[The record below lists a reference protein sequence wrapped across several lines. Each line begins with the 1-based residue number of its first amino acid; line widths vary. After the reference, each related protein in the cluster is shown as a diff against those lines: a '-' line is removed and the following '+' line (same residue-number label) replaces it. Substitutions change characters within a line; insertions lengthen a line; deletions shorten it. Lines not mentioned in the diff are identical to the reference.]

1 MPLLSIDI
9 EAHYAKFVDAMNK
22 IQASAKK
29 SAGGIEAAFKGVN
42 GTLASLGV
50 GISAAGLVAIVK
62 NAIDAADHLNDLS
75 KKTGVAV
82 DVLGGIGFAA
92 AQAGGD
98 LETAAAAAGKLNKS
112 IAEAGSGNK
121 ESVEA
126 FKALGIS
133 VQDVGGRLKTAD
145 KVIAEVADKFENYAD
160 GPEKAAIAL
169 RLFGKAGADMIP
181 LLNDGGEALRKNI
194 EYFQKYSGVTQD
206 IAEKSDA
213 FNDALEKVKLLSGAA
228 GNQIAAEL
236 LPTLQLLVEKMVAVK
251 ESSEGFSAV
260 GKAIRTVIEAVSVLG
275 VNTSYVFKEIGNE
288 IGGIAAQFGA
298 LLRADPGGLDRDAS
312 GFSQISTIAQM
323 MREDAEAARKEV
335 DKTTADILDPK
346 KAAAASGKAPE
357 PVKPKPP
364 APRLPGS
371 GVDPE
376 VAKLAA
382 QLREFERMN
391 DREREL
397 LSERNEFLQDAYQK
411 DLISIAHYYAARK
424 GAADEALAAEQA
436 NITKEIELLRGRKAK
451 DANEQAQNEAK
462 IKELIEKKANLQEK
476 AGIQAIKDIQDQ
488 AYAYEQ
494 LKRSIE
500 DVSTALLEQQGKSG
514 EAAARRF
521 DEQNRSL
528 RQKLEAELAEANRK
542 PDPDGVT
549 TVRGSRAL
557 NNLNALREIA
567 IAQGKLNE
575 LQDSGA
581 RIQSDLAIA
590 TDRAQIAAKNGSITE
605 LESLRAVSDARA
617 QTVVDLQAV
626 ADAYAQVA
634 AQTGNPAIVQRAK
647 ELQVEVE
654 KLASSAD
661 LVREKFE
668 GVFESG
674 FETFFDKL
682 TSGTASVKDAFK
694 AMFSSISAEL
704 TKMAAQDISKQLF
717 GKNGGLGGIVD
728 FASSLFGGKSATPQV
743 SDSVAGAV
751 AQAASAGTEATAAAA
766 TTAALTSLAAV
777 TATTDAS
784 MVTLSATTVAVDT
797 SLVTLATS
805 AVAAAAALELAAT
818 AAASSGASSG
828 GSGLIGLFA
837 DFASVAANGN
847 VYDLGNVVP
856 FAKGGIPGVVDK
868 PTMFAMSGGRTGLMG
883 EAGPEAIMPLHRDK
897 QGELAI
903 KMIGNRGE
911 NMMLPLTRDGNGK
924 LSVRA
929 PDGKVH
935 AFANGGVFSGGSL
948 SPTFSTNATGATN
961 SGMSSLSG
969 GWMPA
974 TEHTQNNVIQNYNI
988 TVPAGTSRDSA
999 GQMGRRLAIEVNRN
1013 SRRNT

>member
-22 IQASAKK
+22 IQASAQK
-29 SAGGIEAAFKGVN
+29 SAGGIKEAFAGNLFAG
-42 GTLASLGV
+42 LAS
-50 GISAAGLVAIVK
+50 GISVAGLVAIVK
-62 NAIDAADHLNDLS
+62 NSIDAADHLNDLS

-98 LETAAAAAGKLNKS
+98 LETASAAAGKLNKS
-112 IAEAGSGNK
+112 IAEAASGNK
-121 ESVEA
+121 ESIDA

-133 VQDVGGRLKTAD
+133 VQDVGGKLKTAD
-145 KVIAEVADKFENYAD
+145 KVIAEVADKFQGYAD

-194 EYFQKYSGVTQD
+194 EYFQKYSGVTQE

-213 FNDALEKVKLLSGAA
+213 FNDTLEKIKLLSGAA

-236 LPTLQLLVEKMVAVK
+236 LPTLQLLADKMVEVK
-251 ESSEGFSAV
+251 ESSSGFSGV
-260 GKAIRTVIEAVSVLG
+260 GKAINTVVEAISVLG
-275 VNTSYVFKEIGNE
+275 VNTSYVFKQVGNE
-288 IGGIAAQFGA
+288 IGGITAQLAALG
-298 LLRADPGGLDRDAS
+298 RLDFNA
-312 GFSQISTIAQM
+312 FSSIGEQM
-323 MREDAEAARKEV
+323 KEDAKAARAAV
-335 DKTTADILDPK
+335 DKTTQEILDPK
-346 KAAAASGKAPE
+346 KAQQDSKKAPE
-357 PVKPKPP
+357 QAKPKPA

-371 GVDPE
+371 GQDP
-376 VAKLAA
+376 AIAILAG
-382 QLREFERMN
+382 QIRELERLN

-397 LSERNEFLQDAYQK
+397 LVQRNEFLQDAYQK
-411 DLISIAHYYAARK
+411 DLISIADYYSARK
-424 GAADEALAAEQA
+424 SAADEALAAQQA

-451 DANEQAQNEAK
+451 DASEQAQNEAK
-462 IKELIEKKANLQEK
+462 IKELIDKKAQLQEK
-476 AGIQAIKDIQDQ
+476 AGVDAIRNLQDQ
-488 AYAYEQ
+488 AVAYDQ

-500 DVSTALLEQQGKSG
+500 DVNTALLEQQGKSG

-521 DEQNRSL
+521 DDQNRQL
-528 RQKLEAELAEANRK
+528 RQRLESELAAAQQKGDGPAATVAN
-542 PDPDGVT
+542 
-549 TVRGSRAL
+549 RAL
-557 NNLNALREIA
+557 NNLSALRDITS
-567 IAQGKLNE
+567 AQGKLNE
-575 LQDSGA
+575 LQEVGA

-590 TDRAQIAAKNGSITE
+590 TDKAQIAAQNGSLSE

-626 ADAYAQVA
+626 ANAYAKVA

-654 KLASSAD
+654 KLAASAD
-661 LVREKFE
+661 LVRDKFE

-674 FETFFDKL
+674 FESFFDKL

-784 MVTLSATTVAVDT
+784 MVTLSATTVAVDA
-797 SLVTLATS
+797 SFATLATS
-805 AVAAAAALELAAT
+805 AVAAAAALEFAAT

-847 VYDLGNVVP
+847 IYDIGNVVP

-911 NMMLPLTRDGNGK
+911 NMMLPLTRDANGK

-935 AFANGGVFSGGSL
+935 AFANGGVFSAGSL
-948 SPTFSTNATGATN
+948 SPTFSTNA
-961 SGMSSLSG
+961 SGVTSSGLSSMSG
-969 GWMPA
+969 GWMSA
-974 TEHTQNNVIQNYNI
+974 TEPMQNNIIQNI
-988 TVPAGTSRDSA
+988 KVDVPPGTQRESADQVASRT
-999 GQMGRRLAIEVNRN
+999 AIAIARSN
-1013 SRRNT
+1013 RRNN